1 MAAISVLYPTLGDL
15 AKTRSPGLENALPII
30 NLLDKR
36 HGIHA
41 NLPQLE
47 ANGVLSHR
55 ASVVTGLPTS
65 SVRLINQGVASTT
78 GSHEQIQFDLC
89 LIKTVAEIDNEYL
102 KIAGDKGA
110 EIGKRLMLHFESARQ
125 KWSSLAWYG
134 VYSDGMAGL
143 SSLYSDPTATNGRNV
158 IDAGGTDASDNAS
171 IWLFNAG
178 PGVSIRYPRGSAAGI
193 IRDGGGYVWSES
205 LGGTAGNK
213 GVVYREEVGIAGAPV
228 VEDWRDVVRVGSIDM
243 SALAAQTNDADLLS
257 LSGDALSCLD
267 GQQTHRRFFVMN
279 ARVWRYLQKQ
289 RDAKNVAGGGVTMQN
304 VDGFEGLMPMLHN
317 IPVVIDD
324 NLLNT
329 EAAV

>member
-1 MAAISVLYPTLGDL
+1 MSGISVLYPTLGDL
-15 AKTRSPGLENALPII
+15 AKTRGPGLETALPII

-36 HGIHA
+36 HGLHA
-41 NLPQLE
+41 NLPILE

-65 SVRLINQGVASTT
+65 SVRLINQGTASST
-78 GSHEQIQFDLC
+78 GSHEQIQFDLAI
-89 LIKTVAEIDNEYL
+89 IKNVADIDNEYL

-110 EIGKRLMLHFESARQ
+110 EIAKRLMLHFESAKQ

-143 SSLYSDPTATNGRNV
+143 SSLYSDPTAANGRNV
-158 IDAGGTDASDNAS
+158 IDAGGTDNSDNAS
-171 IWLFNAG
+171 IWLFNGG

-193 IRDGGGYVWSES
+193 IRDGGGYTWSES
-205 LGGTAGNK
+205 LGGTALK
-213 GVVYREEVGIAGAPV
+213 GVVWREEVGIAGAPV

-243 SALAAQTNDADLLS
+243 SNLVAGVNDADLLA
-257 LSGDALSCLD
+257 LSGDAVSCLD
-267 GQQTHRRFFVMN
+267 GRPAYRRFFVMN
-279 ARVWRYLQKQ
+279 ARVWKYVQKQ

-329 EAAV
+329 EAPV

>member
-36 HGIHA
+36 HGMYA
-41 NLPQLE
+41 NLPILE

-65 SVRLINQGVASTT
+65 SVRLINQGTASTT
-78 GSHEQIQFDLC
+78 GSHEQIQFDLAI
-89 LIKTVAEIDNEYL
+89 IKNVADIDNEYL
-102 KIAGDKGA
+102 KIAGDKAA
-110 EIGKRLMLHFESARQ
+110 EIGKRLMLHYESARQ

-143 SSLYSDPTATNGRNV
+143 SSLYNDPTAANGRNV
-158 IDAGGTDASDNAS
+158 IDAGGVDSADNGS

-193 IRDGGGYVWSES
+193 IRDGGGYTWSES
-205 LGGTAGNK
+205 LGGTALK
-213 GVVYREEVGIAGAPV
+213 GLVWREEVGIAGAPV

-243 SALAAQTNDADLLS
+243 SALAAGTNDADLLS
-257 LSGDALSCLD
+257 LTGDALSCLD
-267 GQQTHRRFFVMN
+267 AQPMYRRFYVMN
-279 ARVWRYLQKQ
+279 ARMWRFVQKQ
-289 RDAKNVAGGGVTMQN
+289 RDAKNVAGGGVTMQT

-329 EAAV
+329 EAPV